1 VSEPGDASI
10 VIAVGFDFAISD
22 ELAARVRAVHPETTF
37 VSVPYVESK
46 ALRSARGTN
55 NGRLTDGLE
64 APSISPA
71 DEDGWRSADIAI
83 LWDLPDDIARLAPNL
98 RWMQSVSAGV
108 DKYDVAALADAGIRL
123 TNASG
128 IAAASMSEF
137 VLARLLQVWKEL
149 RFLDARQDRREW
161 KTHFG
166 TEVAGKTVGVAGL
179 GAIGRQVARRLRAFD
194 IEVLA
199 TRASARPGDLDPDV
213 DTLYPADD
221 LDTMLSRCDAVVACL
236 PTTDVTVDLFD
247 EGRFSAMPAGSI
259 FCNVGRGVQV
269 VESDLIA
276 ALESGHLA
284 AAVLDVTRT
293 EPLPADSPLWGAP
306 NVYLSPHSSASL
318 DRYAENLETLIVE
331 NLRRFITGDALLN
344 EVNHTQR

>member
-1 VSEPGDASI
+1 MSPGSERSGARSLDAS
-10 VIAVGFDFAISD
+10 S
-22 ELAARVRAVHPETTF
+22 
-37 VSVPYVESK
+37 
-46 ALRSARGTN
+46 
-55 NGRLTDGLE
+55 
-64 APSISPA
+64 
-71 DEDGWRSADIAI
+71 
-83 LWDLPDDIARLAPNL
+83 
-98 RWMQSVSAGV
+98 
-108 DKYDVAALADAGIRL
+108 
-123 TNASG
+123 
-128 IAAASMSEF
+128 
-137 VLARLLQVWKEL
+137 
-149 RFLDARQDRREW
+149 
-161 KTHFG
+161 
-166 TEVAGKTVGVAGL
+166 
-179 GAIGRQVARRLRAFD
+179 AFD

-213 DTLYPADD
+213 DTLYPADE

-259 FCNVGRGVQV
+259 FCNVGRGAQV

-331 NLRRFITGDALLN
+331 NLRRFTTGERLAERGPPHAAMTRPSSVHLR
-344 EVNHTQR
+344 TIGG